1 MLKSSI
7 RGLFAALPAAVVLT
21 ACQPATPHTETIDQL
36 QAEALESE
44 LAWELLSSLTT
55 DVGPRMPGT
64 RGDALGVAWAEAQFE
79 RLGFDRVRKEKVTF
93 PLWRRGFE
101 QARVVLPRVQDL
113 AVTALGGSPSTEG
126 IVSAEVVHFPDL
138 AALEAAAPGSLEGKI
153 AFLSTRMERSRSG
166 RDYSRVVAGRSQG
179 PFVAAEKGAEA
190 LVIRS
195 VGTDND
201 RLPHTGNVSTERR
214 GPLVPSAA
222 ISNPDADLLVAML
235 ERNERVRMELRLDVG
250 FSGEAESYNVIGE
263 FDGREDNG
271 EYVLIGAHLDSWDLG
286 TGAHDDGAGVAITL
300 AAAKLVADL
309 PERPRRGIRV
319 VLFANEEQ
327 GIYGGKA
334 YAAAHADE
342 LAGHV
347 IGAESDLGAGRI
359 YQFRSRVR
367 PEAEEAMDELAR
379 YLAPLGIPRQLDRP
393 ASGGADIG
401 QMARLGLPVVDLNH
415 DASRYFDL
423 HHTANDVLAQVNPE
437 DLAFNVAAYVSFVY
451 FTAETDAVFGPL
463 AASD

>member
-1 MLKSSI
+1 MLNHPI
-7 RGLFAALPAAVVLT
+7 RGLLAALPVAFVLA
-21 ACQPATPHTETIDQL
+21 ACQPATPHAETINQL
-36 QAEALESE
+36 QAEAQESP

-64 RGDALGVAWAEAQFE
+64 RGDALGVAWAEEQFGK
-79 RLGFDRVRKEKVTF
+79 LGFDRVRKEKVIF

-101 QARVVLPRVQDL
+101 QARVVLPRVQDF
-113 AVTALGGSPSTEG
+113 AVTALGGSPGTDG
-126 IVSAEVVHFPDL
+126 IVSAEVVHFADL
-138 AALEAAAPGSLEGKI
+138 AALEAAEPRSLAGKI
-153 AFLSTRMERSRSG
+153 AFISTRMKRTRSG
-166 RDYSRVVAGRSQG
+166 RDYGRVVAGRSLG

-190 LVIRS
+190 LIIRS

-201 RLPHTGNVSTERR
+201 RLPHTGNISGSRE
-214 GPLVPSAA
+214 GPAVPSAA
-222 ISNPDADLLVAML
+222 ISNPDADLLVSLL
-235 ERNERVRMELRLDVG
+235 ERNDRVRMELRLDVG

-263 FDGREDNG
+263 FDGREDTG
-271 EYVLIGAHLDSWDLG
+271 EYVMIGAHLDSWDLG
-286 TGAHDDGAGVAITL
+286 TGAHDDGAGVAITM
-300 AAAKLVADL
+300 AAARLVANL

-334 YAAAHADE
+334 YAAAHADD
-342 LAGHV
+342 LASHV

-379 YLAPLGIPRQLDRP
+379 YLAPLDIPRQLDRP

-401 QMARLGLPVVDLNH
+401 QMAAIGLPVVDLNH

-423 HHTANDVLAQVNPE
+423 HHTANDVLAQVDPD

-451 FTAETDAVFGPL
+451 FAAETDAVFGPL
-463 AASD
+463 AGAD

>member
-1 MLKSSI
+1 MLRFLT
-7 RGLFAALPAAVVLT
+7 RGLCVALPAAVALS
-21 ACQPATPHTETIDQL
+21 ACQPATPHAETIQAL
-36 QAEALESE
+36 QAEALENG

-64 RGDALGVAWAEAQFE
+64 RGDALGVAWAEAQFD

-101 QARVVLPRVQDL
+101 QARVVLPRVQDF
-113 AVTALGGSPSTEG
+113 AVTALGGSPSTGG
-126 IVSAEVVHFPDL
+126 IVSADVVHFPDL
-138 AALEAAAPGSLEGKI
+138 AALEAAEPGSLAGKI
-153 AFLSTRMERSRSG
+153 AFISTRMERSRSG
-166 RDYSRVVAGRSQG
+166 RDYSRVVAGRSEG

-190 LVIRS
+190 LIIRS

-201 RLPHTGNVSTERR
+201 RLPHTGNISTSR
-214 GPLVPSAA
+214 GGTAVPSAA
-222 ISNPDADLLVAML
+222 ISNPDADLLVSML
-235 ERNERVRMELRLDVG
+235 ERNDRVRMELRLDVG
-250 FSGEAESYNVIGE
+250 FAGEAESYNVIGE
-263 FDGREDNG
+263 FDGRADNG
-271 EYVLIGAHLDSWDLG
+271 EYVMIGAHLDSWDLG

-309 PERPRRGIRV
+309 PQRPRRGIRV

-327 GIYGGKA
+327 GIFGGKA
-334 YAAAHADE
+334 YAEAHGDD
-342 LAGHV
+342 LASHV

-367 PEAEEAMDELAR
+367 PEAEDAMDELAR
-379 YLAPLGIPRQLDRP
+379 YLAPLDIPRQLDRP
-393 ASGGADIG
+393 AFGGADIG

-423 HHTANDVLAQVNPE
+423 HHTANDVLAQVDPD

-451 FTAETDAVFGPL
+451 FAAETDAVFGPL
-463 AASD
+463 EVSE